1 MNASQQTYGDPK
13 RTTDHASAETTK
25 KRLRPNSKT
34 RTKALSRSI
43 LTVRQSRHSY
53 RSALL
58 PVRVLPG
65 RYLPRINATLL
76 NGNAIRKSAAAQ
88 RSADH
93 VITAYTS
100 CLPPENIG
108 LSCL

>member
-1 MNASQQTYGDPK
+1 VNASQQTYGDPK

-43 LTVRQSRHSY
+43 LTVRQSRHSC

-65 RYLPRINATLL
+65 INATLL
-76 NGNAIRKSAAAQ
+76 NGNAIRKSTAAQ